1 MIHGNL
7 RSRPIVAEHVSGVD
21 PVKLMESVHNVARR
35 RHLAATT
42 ERRYTEWIRRF
53 ILFHGKRHPLTMGKL
68 EIEAFLTDLAVRKRL
83 SAGSQNQALAAVLF
97 LYRDVLEL
105 EVGFQLA
112 PQRAHRTKRLP
123 TVLTRSE
130 VESLLGLL
138 DGREQLIAKLLYGSG
153 MRVGECLSLRVKDL
167 DFGHL
172 QILVRDAKGAKDRRT
187 ILPAV
192 LVEPLQAHLTRIR
205 NLHEMDL
212 RRGLVAVSVPEA
224 LGRKYPSAATEWMWQ
239 YVFPG
244 SRLHRGGSPDS
255 PNRYPLHVSVMQRAI
270 RDAARRAGIPKMVS
284 PHTLRHSFATH
295 MLEAGFD
302 IRTVQELLGHK
313 DVKTTMVYTH
323 TAFRSGRT
331 IQSPLDFGSPE
342 ARPLWERGHSGGRPV
357 VAWRDPV
364 EGGCREGG
372 RIGGSLP
379 CAGEETGW
387 RVVSRKA

>member
-1 MIHGNL
+1 M
-7 RSRPIVAEHVSGVD
+7 
-21 PVKLMESVHNVARR
+21 KLMESVHNVARR

-42 ERRYTEWIRRF
+42 EKRYTEWIRRF
-53 ILFHGKRHPLTMGKL
+53 ILFHGTRHPLTMGKL

-112 PQRAHRTKRLP
+112 PQRAHRTERLP
-123 TVLTRSE
+123 TVLTRPE
-130 VESLLGLL
+130 VELLLGLL
-138 DGREQLIAKLLYGSG
+138 DGREELIAKLLYGSG

-192 LVEPLQAHLTRIR
+192 LVEPLQAHLTRVR

-212 RRGLVAVSVPEA
+212 RRGVGAVSVPEA

-244 SRLHRGGSPDS
+244 SRLHRGGSPDA
-255 PNRYPLHVSVMQRAI
+255 PNRYALHASVMQRAI

-331 IQSPLDFGSPE
+331 IQSPLDFGSSAVQPGW
-342 ARPLWERGHSGGRPV
+342 AMGSLGDRSV
-357 VAWRDPV
+357 MAWRDLSQD
-364 EGGCREGG
+364 GTRG
-372 RIGGSLP
+372 
-379 CAGEETGW
+379 
-387 RVVSRKA
+387 

>member
-1 MIHGNL
+1 MA
-7 RSRPIVAEHVSGVD
+7 AECVSGGD

-42 ERRYTEWIRRF
+42 EKRYTEWIRRF

-68 EIEAFLTDLAVRKRL
+68 EIETFLTDLAVRKRL

-105 EVGFQLA
+105 AVRFQLA
-112 PQRAHRTKRLP
+112 PQRAHRTMRLP
-123 TVLTRSE
+123 TVLTRPE

-212 RRGLVAVSVPEA
+212 RRGLGAVSVPEA

-244 SRLHRGGSPDS
+244 SRLHRGGSPDA

-270 RDAARRAGIPKMVS
+270 RDAGRRAGIPKMVS

-331 IQSPLDFGSPE
+331 IQSPLDFGSSAVQPGW
-342 ARPLWERGHSGGRPV
+342 ARGSLGDHSV
-357 VAWRDPV
+357 MAWRDLSQD
-364 EGGCREGG
+364 GTRG
-372 RIGGSLP
+372 
-379 CAGEETGW
+379 
-387 RVVSRKA
+387 

>member
-1 MIHGNL
+1 M
-7 RSRPIVAEHVSGVD
+7 
-21 PVKLMESVHNVARR
+21 KLMESVHNAARR
-35 RHLAATT
+35 RHMAATT

-68 EIEAFLTDLAVRKRL
+68 EIDAFLTDLAVRRQL
-83 SAGSQNQALAAVLF
+83 SAGSQNQALAAILF
-97 LYRDVLEL
+97 LYRVVLEL
-105 EVGFQLA
+105 EVDFRLA
-112 PQRAHRTKRLP
+112 PRRAQRTKPLP

-130 VESLLGLL
+130 VESLLHLL
-138 DGREQLIAKLLYGSG
+138 DGRQQLIAKLLYGSG

-192 LVEPLQAHLTRIR
+192 LVEPLQAHPALISS
-205 NLHEMDL
+205 LHGVDI
-212 RRGLVAVSVPEA
+212 RRGLGAVSVPEA
-224 LGRKYPSAATEWMWQ
+224 LGRKYPSAAREWMWQ

-244 SRLHRGGSPDS
+244 SRVHRGTSPDT
-255 PNRYPLHVSVMQRAI
+255 PNRYPLHPSVMQRAV

-284 PHTLRHSFATH
+284 PHSLRHSFATH

-331 IQSPLDFGSPE
+331 IQSPLDFGSAAAQPRRGSGSFGDHPVR
-342 ARPLWERGHSGGRPV
+342 ARPDLVPEMRQQ
-357 VAWRDPV
+357 
-364 EGGCREGG
+364 
-372 RIGGSLP
+372 
-379 CAGEETGW
+379 
-387 RVVSRKA
+387 

>member
-1 MIHGNL
+1 M
-7 RSRPIVAEHVSGVD
+7 
-21 PVKLMESVHNVARR
+21 KLMESVHNVARR

-42 ERRYTEWIRRF
+42 EKRYTEWIRRF

-68 EIEAFLTDLAVRKRL
+68 ELEAFLTDLAVRKRL

-105 EVGFQLA
+105 EVRFQLA

-123 TVLTRSE
+123 TVLTRPE

-192 LVEPLQAHLTRIR
+192 LVEPLQAHLTRVR

-212 RRGLVAVSVPEA
+212 RRGVGAVSVPEA

-244 SRLHRGGSPDS
+244 SRLHRGGSPDA
-255 PNRYPLHVSVMQRAI
+255 PNRYPLHASVMQRAI

-342 ARPLWERGHSGGRPV
+342 ARPLWERGTSGGRPL
-357 VAWRDPV
+357 VACRDPV
-364 EGGCREGG
+364 EGGRSEGG
-372 RIGGSLP
+372 RIDGSLP
-379 CAGEETGW
+379 GARRRQADGW
-387 RVVSRKA
+387 

>member
-1 MIHGNL
+1 MA
-7 RSRPIVAEHVSGVD
+7 AERVSGGD
-21 PVKLMESVHNVARR
+21 PVKLTESVHNVARR

-53 ILFHGKRHPLTMGKL
+53 ILFHGRRHPLTMGKL

-192 LVEPLQAHLTRIR
+192 LVEPLQAHLARAK
-205 NLHEMDL
+205 NLHELDL
-212 RRGLVAVSVPEA
+212 RRGLGAVGVPDG
-224 LGRKYPSAATEWMWQ
+224 LSRKYPAAAREWMWQ

-244 SRLHRGGSPDS
+244 SRVHRGRGPDS
-255 PNRYPLHVSVMQRAI
+255 PNRYPVHPSVMQRAV
-270 RDAARRAGIPKMVS
+270 RDAARRAGIAKLVS

-331 IQSPLDFGSPE
+331 IQSPLDFGSSAVQPGW
-342 ARPLWERGHSGGRPV
+342 ASGSLGDRSV
-357 VAWRDPV
+357 MAWRDLSQD
-364 EGGCREGG
+364 GTRG
-372 RIGGSLP
+372 
-379 CAGEETGW
+379 
-387 RVVSRKA
+387 

>member
-1 MIHGNL
+1 MQMIHGNL
-7 RSRPIVAEHVSGVD
+7 RSRPTAAECVSGGD

-42 ERRYTEWIRRF
+42 EKRYTEWIRRF

-68 EIEAFLTDLAVRKRL
+68 ELEAFLTDLAVRKRL

-105 EVGFQLA
+105 EVRFQLA

-123 TVLTRSE
+123 TVLTRPE

-172 QILVRDAKGAKDRRT
+172 QILIRDAKGAKDRRT

-192 LVEPLQAHLTRIR
+192 LVEPLQAHLTRVR

-212 RRGLVAVSVPEA
+212 RRGLGAASVPEA

-239 YVFPG
+239 YIFPG
-244 SRLHRGGSPDS
+244 SRLHRGVSPYA
-255 PNRYPLHVSVMQRAI
+255 PNRYPLHASVMQRAI

-342 ARPLWERGHSGGRPV
+342 ARPLWERGNSGGRPL
-357 VAWRDPV
+357 VACRDPV
-364 EGGCREGG
+364 EGGRREGG
-372 RIGGSLP
+372 RIDGSLP
-379 CAGEETGW
+379 GAGRRQAGGW
-387 RVVSRKA
+387 